1 MIGGPGHNKKQY
13 LLKKSNCAGDTD
25 IFTFETVSGLIMR
38 KFFLFI
44 CLISFVSGLTNAAKA
59 QIADR
64 VSDIFPK
71 GTIVEGNI
79 PYADD
84 TLKKHQL
91 DIYLPPVKKLSY
103 PVVVWIHG
111 GAWMS
116 NDKYADM
123 GYMKNTIRDLINHGY
138 AIASIDYRWSTTAP
152 FPAQVQD
159 CNAAID
165 YIYHNAA
172 QFNIDDS
179 RIALMGFSA
188 GGHLAN
194 LIGLSNNN
202 SEHDF
207 YLNGKKPG
215 FKVSLVI
222 DFYGP
227 CDLLT
232 LNGHDNT
239 DPKNPINLL
248 LGGTVADKPKLAKE
262 ASPITWLD
270 RKDPP
275 FLIIQGE
282 KDESV
287 SPGQAKE
294 LDDWM
299 TRAGIP
305 HELIIVPGAPHYG
318 PMFDADTIR
327 TEILSYL
334 SKYVQ

>member
-1 MIGGPGHNKKQY
+1 MKKVLIICLLLLAGG
-13 LLKKSNCAGDTD
+13 A
-25 IFTFETVSGLIMR
+25 FTF
-38 KFFLFI
+38 K
-44 CLISFVSGLTNAAKA
+44 AKA
-59 QIADR
+59 QAA
-64 VSDIFPK
+64 VQVAGIFPK
-71 GTIVEGNI
+71 GTSVYANI
-79 PYADD
+79 HYLSD
-84 TLKKHQL
+84 TIKKHEL

-123 GYMKNTIRDLINHGY
+123 GYMVNTLKDLINAGY
-138 AIASIDYRWSTTAP
+138 AVASIDYRWSTTAP

-165 YIYHNAA
+165 YIYKNAP
-172 QFNIDDS
+172 QYNIDDS

-188 GGHLAN
+188 GGHLAS

-202 SEHDF
+202 NEHDF
-207 YLNGKKPG
+207 YYQGKKPG
-215 FKVSLVI
+215 FKVNLVI

-227 CDLLT
+227 SDLTT
-232 LNGHDNT
+232 LKGADNP
-239 DPKNPINLL
+239 DPKNPVTLL
-248 LGGTVADKPKLAKE
+248 LGGTVADKHKLAKE

-270 RKDPP
+270 RGDPP

-287 SPGQAKE
+287 NPEQSKT
-294 LDDWM
+294 LDDWLGK
-299 TRAGIP
+299 AGIS

-318 PMFDADTIR
+318 PMFDAEDIR
-327 TEILSYL
+327 REIIDYL
-334 SKYVQ
+334 KKYMQ

>member
-1 MIGGPGHNKKQY
+1 MKKIFIICA
-13 LLKKSNCAGDTD
+13 LLVTCTTCLFKANAQRAAQVAG
-25 IFTFETVSGLIMR
+25 
-38 KFFLFI
+38 
-44 CLISFVSGLTNAAKA
+44 
-59 QIADR
+59 
-64 VSDIFPK
+64 IFPK
-71 GTIVEGNI
+71 GTSVYGNI
-79 PYADD
+79 AYTDD

-103 PVVVWIHG
+103 PLVVWIHG

-123 GYMKNTIRDLINHGY
+123 GYMVNTLKELVNNGY
-138 AIASIDYRWSTTAP
+138 AVASIDYRWSTTAP

-165 YIYHNAA
+165 YLYKNAA
-172 QFNIDDS
+172 QYNIDDS

-188 GGHLAN
+188 GGHLAS
-194 LIGLSNNN
+194 LIGLSNNDSPRN
-202 SEHDF
+202 F
-207 YLNGKKPG
+207 YYKGQKPA
-215 FKVSLVI
+215 FKISLVI

-227 CDLLT
+227 SDLTT
-232 LNGHDNT
+232 LKGNDST
-239 DPKNPINLL
+239 DPKNPITLL

-287 SPGQAKE
+287 NPDQSKT
-294 LDDWM
+294 LSDWL
-299 TRAGIP
+299 TKAHIP
-305 HELIIVPGAPHYG
+305 NDLIIVPGAPHYG
-318 PMFDADTIR
+318 VMFDAENIR
-327 TEILSYL
+327 KEILVYL
-334 SKYVQ
+334 DKYLQ